1 MSEVLESQHYTYDDT
16 EEIICNGFEYNLP
29 EETIKLIE
37 DLSKKVGAPTYIKTP
52 KFHSKSNYRKNKN
65 KSLKISDTDWESIR
79 NFKTTEIKK
88 KEGSEIYFDNIK
100 RSLNKIT
107 DESYNVVRDEILVV
121 MEEVMQLQDNN
132 ELLFSICK
140 VIFETAS
147 RNKFYSALYAKL
159 YSELKEKIE
168 MIDEIF
174 TKSYNEFI
182 KTFEVIEYVDADE
195 DYDKFCVVNKN
206 NDDRKA
212 MSLFIIHLIHFN
224 MVSIDTG
231 IQLTEKLIQMFK
243 QNIEKEGTSKIVEEI
258 CENLFIIITNADKLI
273 DDLDSNSN
281 WDNIIAFIK
290 EISEKEGDEFP
301 SLSNKVIFKCMDIIE
316 EVV

>member
-1 MSEVLESQHYTYDDT
+1 
-16 EEIICNGFEYNLP
+16 
-29 EETIKLIE
+29 
-37 DLSKKVGAPTYIKTP
+37 
-52 KFHSKSNYRKNKN
+52 
-65 KSLKISDTDWESIR
+65 
-79 NFKTTEIKK
+79 
-88 KEGSEIYFDNIK
+88 
-100 RSLNKIT
+100 
-107 DESYNVVRDEILVV
+107 
-121 MEEVMQLQDNN
+121 
-132 ELLFSICK
+132 
-140 VIFETAS
+140 
-147 RNKFYSALYAKL
+147 
-159 YSELKEKIE
+159 
-168 MIDEIF
+168 
-174 TKSYNEFI
+174 
-182 KTFEVIEYVDADE
+182 
-195 DYDKFCVVNKN
+195 
-206 NDDRKA
+206 

-231 IQLTEKLIQMFK
+231 IQLIEKLIQMFK